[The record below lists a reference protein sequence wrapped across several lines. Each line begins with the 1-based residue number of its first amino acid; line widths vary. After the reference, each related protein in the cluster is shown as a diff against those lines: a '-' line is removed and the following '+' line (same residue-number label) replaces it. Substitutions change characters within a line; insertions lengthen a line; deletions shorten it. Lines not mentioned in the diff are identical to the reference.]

1 MQEIID
7 VCDSNGNY
15 TGQKLLRSEIHK
27 NKLWHRTTHVQILD
41 FDRRALFQLRSA
53 EKEAFPN
60 KLDISAAGHV
70 SSGEKIIT
78 AALRELE
85 EELCLQLEESRLE
98 YMGDFASEQTL
109 PNGDVDREIQSFFI
123 AKITESEK
131 LMLKIQESEVQ
142 KILWF
147 TGQELEQ
154 ALRENP
160 DDFAPNEEEYALIL
174 GLLSQTPP

>member
-7 VCDSNGNY
+7 VCDSNGGY
-15 TGQKLLRSEIHK
+15 TGQKLPRNEIHR
-27 NKLWHRTTHVQILD
+27 NKLWHKTVHVQILD
-41 FDRRALFQLRSA
+41 SDGHTLFQLRSMD
-53 EKEAFPN
+53 KESFPN

-85 EELCLQLEESRLE
+85 EELGLQLEESRLE
-98 YMGDFASEQTL
+98 YIGDFASEQTL
-109 PNGDVDREIQSFFI
+109 PNGGIDREIQSFFM
-123 AKITESEK
+123 ARITESEK

-147 TGQELEQ
+147 TWQELEQ
-154 ALRENP
+154 ALHENAES
-160 DDFAPNEEEYALIL
+160 FAPNKEEYALIL
-174 GLLSQTPP
+174 KSLKLNQ